1 MNKIILSGRLTKD
14 PELYTN
20 EAGTSNC
27 KFTIAVPRIG
37 AKEGLQQTDFFR
49 CTAWNKQAEN
59 LVKYQ
64 KKGSFIIVEGELRA
78 DNYEDKEGNARINNY
93 IFVNRI
99 EFTGNSNEEQKGE
112 TKEETVK
119 EDVFTEFS
127 NEVDLTDLELPF

>member
-1 MNKIILSGRLTKD
+1 MNKVVLSGRLTKD

-20 EAGTSNC
+20 EAGTSNS

-64 KKGSFIIVEGELRA
+64 KKGSLIIVEGELRA
-78 DNYEDKEGNARINNY
+78 DNYDDKEGNPKTNNY
-93 IFVNRI
+93 VFVNRI
-99 EFTGNSNEEQKGE
+99 EYTGSSNEDKGE
-112 TKEETVK
+112 TKKETVK
-119 EDVFTEFS
+119 EDDPFADFS
-127 NEVDLTDLELPF
+127 NEVELSDADLPF